1 SGDSAVYNKKSLV
14 VLLVVLCAMLL
25 MTGCQLRPKHEGIFE
40 RYYLTT
46 LNVSNS
52 ADVMSAIRD
61 DEDAELISQSE
72 SVIASWGEKKKTS
85 IAWFNA
91 IAFDEEDMTAVRKY
105 GFVVDEKTKSY
116 YAFSVLNM
124 RFDAEL
130 IMSPDVLEAP
140 YANANAKKIAV
151 IREVLDR
158 FDADIMQ
165 ITGDSQILDSSSLK
179 IRQVLKG
186 ILYQMDHSPALAAR
200 LHEFEGM
207 KFDEMNFGKGRV
219 RMLIEGNTIKL
230 KIKVRSYV
238 RDFEDHLDVYAM

>member
-1 SGDSAVYNKKSLV
+1 MLI
-14 VLLVVLCAMLL
+14 VLCAMLL
-25 MTGCQLRPKHEGIFE
+25 MTGCQSQPKHEGIFE

-91 IAFDEEDMTAVRKY
+91 IAFDEENMTAVRKY
-105 GFVVDEKTKSY
+105 GFVVDEKAKSY

-230 KIKVRSYV
+230 KIKVGSYV
-238 RDFEDHLDVYAM
+238 RDFEDHLDVIAM